1 MLALG
6 SVQEVIERQIKA
18 GKVEF
23 DIPGKASFHFFR
35 CVEFFLSNSASIHHF
50 VSKYWQSPISGFQN
64 AKNPILMIFLI
75 SVAHLALIDQKL
87 PIFFTFLYKNGL

>member
-23 DIPGKASFHFFR
+23 DIPGKAFFR
-35 CVEFFLSNSASIHHF
+35 CVEFFYRIRHLYTILYQNIGNR
-50 VSKYWQSPISGFQN
+50 QFQ
-64 AKNPILMIFLI
+64 ALKMLRILF
-75 SVAHLALIDQKL
+75 
-87 PIFFTFLYKNGL
+87 

>member
-23 DIPGKASFHFFR
+23 DIPGKSFFPIFS
-35 CVEFFLSNSASIHHF
+35 VAVNNFIEFGADAFHGWK
-50 VSKYWQSPISGFQN
+50 KYRTLPISSSIN
-64 AKNPILMIFLI
+64 KY
-75 SVAHLALIDQKL
+75 S
-87 PIFFTFLYKNGL
+87 TF